1 MNWKIPS
8 SSFWWAAEF
17 VFAVAFISST
27 AAPEVRAQK
36 AAQPPNAC
44 GQEIADKITLRGFR
58 LGTSP
63 DDYFHIPG
71 FKAAYEKSKAPDP
84 EIDIFRTRDLGLAVV
99 HSWDP
104 YFEEIQATPELK
116 ELIGD
121 VSFSLHFYDAKLST
135 IIISYKEFETPN
147 LLDFQKQI
155 NQTLGL
161 PTNGWVREHLGAAS
175 MNCGDVE
182 ITIRTGRIPGK
193 SWYRDWPSI
202 WIESQS
208 LAREFDRK
216 FEERKKAEELAKKK
230 AEEEA
235 LEKKRQ
241 EEMRRRTL
249 RP

>member
-1 MNWKIPS
+1 MKVYQPTEIS
-8 SSFWWAAEF
+8 RQI
-17 VFAVAFISST
+17 AVIVLLLLGVTCSALEAKS
-27 AAPEVRAQK
+27 QK
-36 AAQPPNAC
+36 TVQPRNAC
-44 GQEIADKITLRGFR
+44 SQEIADKITLRGFR

-63 DDYFHIPG
+63 EDYFHIPG
-71 FKAAYEKSKAPDP
+71 FKAAFEKSRDNDTDTDILRTRELGSVSVQSWDIESYGIQTDP
-84 EIDIFRTRDLGLAVV
+84 ELRERL
-99 HSWDP
+99 
-104 YFEEIQATPELK
+104 
-116 ELIGD
+116 GD
-121 VSFSLHFYDAKLST
+121 VSFSLLFFDSKLT
-135 IIISYKEFETPN
+135 RIIISYTEFETPN

-161 PTNGWVREHLGAAS
+161 PTNGWVREHLGSAA
-175 MNCGDVE
+175 MICGDVE

-230 AEEEA
+230 AAEEA
-235 LEKKRQ
+235 LKKKRQ